1 MALDVNDSQTVIERQ
16 EVECNRE
23 FTVNSELNLADGAK
37 LTSGITAELAP
48 MTIISSG
55 ELNYY
60 VALNPLG
67 FSKIESLTNNV
78 NKIKIIL
85 PNSTTS

>member
-1 MALDVNDSQTVIERQ
+1 MNV
-16 EVECNRE
+16 
-23 FTVNSELNLADGAK
+23 ADGAK
-37 LTSGITAELAP
+37 LTSGITAELAT

-60 VALNPLG
+60 VELNPLG
-67 FSKIESLTNNV
+67 LSIIESLTNNI
-78 NKIKIIL
+78 NKIKIML